1 MIRLS
6 EVEYHC
12 MPLIISG
19 LRDYHIYTGANRMDN
34 CETCCNGGWGG
45 YCDNDLFIRF
55 EDRLGNACQTRWL
68 TNNMRVKRG
77 QHGTNG
83 DDAFDGSSWDS
94 FNWSEALCASGNGF
108 YVPNKVKSH

>member
-1 MIRLS
+1 
-6 EVEYHC
+6 
-12 MPLIISG
+12 
-19 LRDYHIYTGANRMDN
+19 MDN

-45 YCDNDLFIRF
+45 YCDNDLFMRF
-55 EDRLGNACQTRWL
+55 EDRLGSACQTRWL

-77 QHGTNG
+77 QQGTNG

-108 YVPNKVKSH
+108 YVPNKVKCD